1 MRMNPYYISALSI
14 FVFGLSTTNAQDLYM
29 QRKAYI
35 DQYDF
40 SKRKMPVI
48 PDKEKKIRVIIDSDA
63 KCEIDD
69 QWALSLAILSPERFN
84 ILGFIGATYLSG
96 GPESIVKSV
105 HEIDTILKLANMN
118 GKYQIFRGAPP
129 MRYQFE
135 PSEAEGVDFIIREAM
150 ASSPEDPLW
159 IIGLGAP
166 TDIASAFLK
175 EPGIVD
181 KIVVFWH
188 LRTQWPDKC
197 YNFNVFGDPH
207 ATRLLFHSPLSFI
220 LFDTGTYLTCPMH
233 ESAKKVRPNGEL
245 GKYLHDY
252 RLRDDWMMS
261 DTKGFFDL
269 GDIAALLD
277 PEIASFEEVNC
288 PEVTQDLSYEF
299 TNTKGKILRC
309 YDINRDKI
317 FELFYRK
324 LNRFN
329 GNHEH
334 K

>member
-1 MRMNPYYISALSI
+1 L
-14 FVFGLSTTNAQDLYM
+14 FGANAQDVYS

-40 SKRKMPVI
+40 SKRKVPVI
-48 PDKEKKIRVIIDSDA
+48 PAKEKKIRVIIDSDA

-69 QWALSLAILSPERFN
+69 QWALSLAILSPERFD
-84 ILGFIGATYLSG
+84 IQGFIGATYLSG
-96 GPESIVKSV
+96 GPESIEKSC
-105 HEIDTILKLANMN
+105 HEIDTVMKLANMN
-118 GKYQIFRGAPP
+118 GRYPIYKGAPP
-129 MRYQFE
+129 MRYQYE
-135 PSEAEGVDFIIREAM
+135 PSESEGVDFIIREALNC
-150 ASSPEDPLW
+150 SPQDPLW

-175 EPGIVD
+175 APEITD
-181 KIVVFWH
+181 RIVVFWH

-207 ATRLLFHSPLSFI
+207 ATRILFHSPLSFI
-220 LFDTGTYLTCPMH
+220 LFDTGTYLTCPMS
-233 ESAKKVRPNGEL
+233 ESAREVRPHGEL

-252 RLRDDWMMS
+252 RLGNDWMMS

-288 PEVTQDLSYEF
+288 PEVSQDLSYVF
-299 TNTKGKILRC
+299 KDSKGKILRC
-309 YDINRDKI
+309 YYIKRDQT
-317 FELFYRK
+317 FELLYRK
-324 LNRFN
+324 L
-329 GNHEH
+329 EH
-334 K
+334 YDASLD